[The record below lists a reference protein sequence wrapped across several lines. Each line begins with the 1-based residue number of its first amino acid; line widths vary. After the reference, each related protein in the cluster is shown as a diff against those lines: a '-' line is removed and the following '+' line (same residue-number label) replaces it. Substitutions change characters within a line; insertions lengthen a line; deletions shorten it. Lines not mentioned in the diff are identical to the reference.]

1 MCLIVFAYQQHPKY
15 PLILLANRDEFFDR
29 PTKSVHYWEDA
40 PDVYAGKDLVGGGT
54 WLGITRTGRFAAVT
68 NYREVGA
75 KRGILSRGHLVSDF
89 LKTNLPAADYL
100 ETVKADAAKF
110 SGFNLL
116 AGTFYNENSELGYY
130 SNREREIKML
140 GAGIYGLSNHLLDS
154 PWQKVKKAKADLSKL
169 LAKNQEIRTE
179 QFFTLL
185 KNKTPAPEQDLPDT
199 GIGLELEK
207 TLSPIFIETPVYGT
221 RCSSVVVFEKDGELT
236 LTEQVFH

>member
-15 PLILLANRDEFFDR
+15 PLILLANRDEFFNR

-68 NYREVGA
+68 NYRQVGA
-75 KRGILSRGHLVSDF
+75 ERGTFSRGNLVSDF
-89 LKTNLPAADYL
+89 LKNSWSVADYL
-100 ETVKADAAKF
+100 ESVKADATMF

-116 AGTFYNENSELGYY
+116 VGSFSKENSELGYF
-130 SNREREIKML
+130 SNREREIKIL
-140 GAGIYGLSNHLLDS
+140 GAGTYGLSNHLLDS
-154 PWQKVKKAKADLSKL
+154 PWQKVKKAKADLSEI
-169 LAKNQEIRTE
+169 LANNQEIQTE

-185 KNKTPAPEQDLPDT
+185 QNKTPAPEQDLPDT

-221 RCSSVVVFEKDGELT
+221 RCSSLVIFEKDAELT
-236 LTEQVFH
+236 LTEKVFH